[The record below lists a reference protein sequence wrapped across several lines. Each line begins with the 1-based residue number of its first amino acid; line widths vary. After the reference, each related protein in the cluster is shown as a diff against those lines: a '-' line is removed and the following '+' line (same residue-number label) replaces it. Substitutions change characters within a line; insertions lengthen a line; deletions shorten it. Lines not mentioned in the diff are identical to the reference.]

1 MAAHFFKWSLAAAA
15 LIGGASV
22 AFAADAASESPMR
35 ELQADYAAALAD
47 ASEAAEAAEAARNHA
62 LGRLLNEIDLGALDD
77 ASSADFI
84 AGELGH
90 PHVIV
95 KNAPYTAEAV
105 TETVRTLADGN
116 RIVHKT
122 TTLLARDGYGRTR
135 QERKGGRRHSVWMG
149 DGSTSRVSVDKRVTT
164 PAPAVPAP
172 PAPPAPPVPP
182 VPGAVPQPPA
192 PPMVTE
198 VTPGRIIV
206 RRGDKGEERVEVIR
220 IDRTDAG
227 PPPGIPMPP
236 LALPSLPRRGGEKK
250 DLGTREF
257 EGVKAQGTQTT
268 YTIPAGEIGNERP
281 IVVTSERWFS
291 PELHVVV
298 YAKTSDPRAGDTTYR
313 LTNIKRGEPPAELF
327 QKNPK

>member
-1 MAAHFFKWSLAAAA
+1 MAAHLFKWSLLAAA
-15 LIGGASV
+15 LIGGAS
-22 AFAADAASESPMR
+22 AAIAADAANGSWLT

-47 ASEAAEAAEAARNHA
+47 ASDAANAARN
-62 LGRLLNEIDLGALDD
+62 EALDRLMTELDLD
-77 ASSADFI
+77 ALDNLPTADFI
-84 AGELGH
+84 ASEVGH
-90 PHVIV
+90 PRAIV

-135 QERKGGRRHSVWMG
+135 QERKSGRRHAVWIG
-149 DGSTSRVSVDKRVTT
+149 DGSASRVLVDKHVVAT
-164 PAPAVPAP
+164 AP

-182 VPGAVPQPPA
+182 VPGAAPQPPQPPA

-198 VTPGRIIV
+198 ITPGRIIV

-220 IDRTDAG
+220 IDRTDAA
-227 PPPGIPMPP
+227 PPPGITMPP
-236 LALPSLPRRGGEKK
+236 LALPSLPRRKGETK

-298 YAKTSDPRAGDTTYR
+298 YAKTSDPRAGETTYR

-327 QKNPK
+327 QKKAK